1 MTIIRKP
8 NMLNKSIFFY
18 LAISLLVA
26 CGGGGGGGGSTSSST
41 TTNSLTGVAAKGL
54 LNDADVQAYEVTS
67 TGLVAIGSAKK
78 TAVDGSYSLADL
90 PVTANPVIVKVTVN
104 SSTTML
110 DEITGSKI
118 SAGPNLPVGF
128 SMRSFV
134 PDLTTS
140 NEVHIQPF
148 TELAISAAESSGL
161 ALSGETLSA
170 GKDLV
175 IQLLGVSPFAIKPRN
190 PADLNTMSSDEKKMM
205 LFLAGVA
212 QDSKTASCTS
222 TTGTSCALE
231 KLKSEVK
238 ISYNPNTKTSTPDAT
253 KMASLQSKVKLQVT
267 TAKTEI
273 ASKRPGAFANAMN
286 NTTVTTALPT
296 AVNVAEAQQRDGLE
310 NFIQTMRS
318 GFNTAE
324 KTINDR
330 TSSAE
335 ARIKNVVTDTVKD
348 SFDISNIL
356 KYNCT
361 KISKTTTAAQF
372 VCTNSVNATLPTTT
386 FTKISDGKYSYE
398 HYEQAI
404 VAGAVLNTNN
414 QVKYIG
420 QISYELS
427 NGANIIKMSASGTYK
442 DKKYADFDIAL
453 KATDSLTEESLEFI
467 KFDATRY
474 DQAIG
479 SSLAGTISLT
489 GLKFSQDPRD
499 PNKTISGN
507 APIKVTTSDG
517 DGFSGSIS
525 EVKLLEKNNG
535 AYLYQ
540 LKLSGAIFAKEG
552 NLLNLDLFTK
562 RSETYNE
569 LMPFSSTNFEDGYA
583 TFVFNLADNV
593 RLGMEFDETSISESN
608 VEVKITSNKNWIKL
622 SAVRV
627 KNLQNFST
635 TIKDN
640 TIKVT
645 SSGDYSATM
654 VKSNGKYIGKLLK
667 GTTEI
672 GEITDG
678 IIKTGGREISL
689 N

>member
-110 DEITGSKI
+110 DEITGSTI

-148 TELAISAAESSGL
+148 TELAIFAAESAAKSSGL

-238 ISYNPNTKTSTPDAT
+238 ISYNPNTKESIPDET
-253 KMASLQSKVKLQVT
+253 KMKSLQSKVDLQVK
-267 TAKTEI
+267 TAKQ
-273 ASKRPGAFANAMN
+273 K
-286 NTTVTTALPT
+286 LP
-296 AVNVAEAQQRDGLE
+296 
-310 NFIQTMRS
+310 
-318 GFNTAE
+318 
-324 KTINDR
+324 
-330 TSSAE
+330 
-335 ARIKNVVTDTVKD
+335 
-348 SFDISNIL
+348 
-356 KYNCT
+356 
-361 KISKTTTAAQF
+361 
-372 VCTNSVNATLPTTT
+372 VNALV
-386 FTKISDGKYSYE
+386 
-398 HYEQAI
+398 H
-404 VAGAVLNTNN
+404 
-414 QVKYIG
+414 
-420 QISYELS
+420 
-427 NGANIIKMSASGTYK
+427 
-442 DKKYADFDIAL
+442 
-453 KATDSLTEESLEFI
+453 
-467 KFDATRY
+467 
-474 DQAIG
+474 
-479 SSLAGTISLT
+479 
-489 GLKFSQDPRD
+489 
-499 PNKTISGN
+499 
-507 APIKVTTSDG
+507 
-517 DGFSGSIS
+517 
-525 EVKLLEKNNG
+525 
-535 AYLYQ
+535 
-540 LKLSGAIFAKEG
+540 
-552 NLLNLDLFTK
+552 
-562 RSETYNE
+562 
-569 LMPFSSTNFEDGYA
+569 
-583 TFVFNLADNV
+583 
-593 RLGMEFDETSISESN
+593 
-608 VEVKITSNKNWIKL
+608 
-622 SAVRV
+622 
-627 KNLQNFST
+627 LQ
-635 TIKDN
+635 
-640 TIKVT
+640 
-645 SSGDYSATM
+645 M
-654 VKSNGKYIGKLLK
+654 Q
-667 GTTEI
+667 
-672 GEITDG
+672 
-678 IIKTGGREISL
+678 
-689 N
+689 